1 VIVEN
6 MSDREWDKREWVRVN
21 WRNRIFSPGNEMF
34 VALDFYSDSSWWED
48 GEDEGTPVLAECR
61 GEDGEFYSCDPEKL
75 SDEDEV
81 AYLEMTNTFVLYP
94 SWINCILTFGFPL
107 YGGDCGPER
116 IQVRTS
122 IVKIDPE
129 EANDYEP
136 RLYTDNEMDWF
147 GFFR

>member
-1 VIVEN
+1 
-6 MSDREWDKREWVRVN
+6 
-21 WRNRIFSPGNEMF
+21 
-34 VALDFYSDSSWWED
+34 
-48 GEDEGTPVLAECR
+48 
-61 GEDGEFYSCDPEKL
+61 
-75 SDEDEV
+75 
-81 AYLEMTNTFVLYP
+81 LYP

-147 GFFR
+147 GFFRTERCAYDRLYGCKDQSTIRLANRHNIWQEWFTDTDGDGEYTPGADERLPYASREVRPIVYYLSEN